1 MVLIEAN
8 RPDDS
13 CVKDIV
19 TEQEALPPC
28 VMDPYK
34 DSGFVVQ
41 TEVKQSTVPGGGS
54 GRYVL
59 ADVKKGQVVRITS
72 LIGAAR
78 EAAAGHNHS
87 MQQCK
92 GTFRLLELQV
102 MVVILEAT
110 RPDDSCVKDVIEEQQ
125 ALPPWVMDPYKDS
138 GFLVQTEVKQSSVPG
153 GGSGR
158 YVLED
163 VKKGQIVRMTT
174 LIGPHEKPRPGTTLV
189 TNNAK
194 ALLDCLNYKDVK
206 GMPTN
211 NEQIV
216 HFAGT
221 PFNVSEDNESVY
233 HWAPFNC
240 TNHSSDPNIVLA
252 LPPVEDGHLYLVA
265 LRDMQAGDELFHDY
279 RADTLPSWF
288 TGLCAEWNCVPAEY
302 LGYQI
307 SGNEGFAKR
316 NEDVSMAQ
324 WPGAV

>member
-1 MVLIEAN
+1 
-8 RPDDS
+8 
-13 CVKDIV
+13 
-19 TEQEALPPC
+19 
-28 VMDPYK
+28 
-34 DSGFVVQ
+34 
-41 TEVKQSTVPGGGS
+41 
-54 GRYVL
+54 
-59 ADVKKGQVVRITS
+59 
-72 LIGAAR
+72 
-78 EAAAGHNHS
+78 
-87 MQQCK
+87 
-92 GTFRLLELQV
+92 

-138 GFLVQTEVKQSSVPG
+138 GFLVQTEVKESSVPG

-194 ALLDCLNYKDVK
+194 ELLDCLNYKDVK

-252 LPPVEDGHLYLVA
+252 LPPVEDGHMYLVA
-265 LRDMQAGDELFHDY
+265 LRDMVAGDELFQIG
-279 RADTLPSWF
+279 RAH
-288 TGLCAEWNCVPAEY
+288 V
-302 LGYQI
+302 
-307 SGNEGFAKR
+307 
-316 NEDVSMAQ
+316 
-324 WPGAV
+324 

>member
-1 MVLIEAN
+1 MV
-8 RPDDS
+8 
-13 CVKDIV
+13 
-19 TEQEALPPC
+19 
-28 VMDPYK
+28 M
-34 DSGFVVQ
+34 
-41 TEVKQSTVPGGGS
+41 
-54 GRYVL
+54 
-59 ADVKKGQVVRITS
+59 
-72 LIGAAR
+72 
-78 EAAAGHNHS
+78 
-87 MQQCK
+87 
-92 GTFRLLELQV
+92 
-102 MVVILEAT
+102 ILEGT
-110 RPDDSCVKDVIEEQQ
+110 RPDDSCVKDVIEKQQ

-138 GFLVQTEVKQSSVPG
+138 GFLVQTEVKESSVPG

-265 LRDMQAGDELFHDY
+265 LRDMLAGDELFHDY
-279 RADTLPSWF
+279 RAHTLPSWF
-288 TGLCAEWNCVPAEY
+288 TDLCTALGPVPAEH

-307 SGNEGFAKR
+307 SGSEGFVKR
-316 NEDVSMAQ
+316 SEDVSMAQ
-324 WPGAV
+324 WPEVSN